1 MKQQTLAVAA
11 DQGEGFERY
20 RKPTKRDTFVAT
32 MEQIVAWSDLCE
44 LPAVFRLPR
53 VDG

>member
-1 MKQQTLAVAA
+1 MQHEPDAYQEIRDAVRALCA
-11 DQGEGFERY
+11 QYPDEYF
-20 RKPTKRDTFVAT
+20 RK
-32 MEQIVAWSDLCE
+32 IE

>member
-1 MKQQTLAVAA
+1 MAN
-11 DQGEGFERY
+11 
-20 RKPTKRDTFVAT
+20 KPKASSQYVPGSGIGAPSQKF
-32 MEQIVAWSDLCE
+32 E

>member
-1 MKQQTLAVAA
+1 MPFRVERWAAVRQFMRSAQA
-11 DQGEGFERY
+11 ER
-20 RKPTKRDTFVAT
+20 TVCLNAG
-32 MEQIVAWSDLCE
+32 E

>member
-1 MKQQTLAVAA
+1 MVLAQFKPARVNIDYHVAF
-11 DQGEGFERY
+11 EGHY
-20 RKPTKRDTFVAT
+20 
-32 MEQIVAWSDLCE
+32 E